1 MQFHE
6 VYIQCMK
13 EHKIKLSVRKMI
25 QMGKGEEGNKFKK
38 TIVFSSLGTTEY
50 FRNSYYVIVK
60 WSANKEKIL

>member
-1 MQFHE
+1 
-6 VYIQCMK
+6 MK

-60 WSANKEKIL
+60 